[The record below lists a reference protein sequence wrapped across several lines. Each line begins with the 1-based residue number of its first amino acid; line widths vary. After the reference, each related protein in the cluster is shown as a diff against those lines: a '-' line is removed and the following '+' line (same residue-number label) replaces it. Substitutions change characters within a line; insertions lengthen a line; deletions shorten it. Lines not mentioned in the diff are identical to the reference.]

1 MGLQP
6 EEGDPSAMLRMTLHP
21 VILRERSEP
30 KDLFAVWRN
39 LQRSFGYA
47 QDDNVG
53 ARHKKVDA
61 LITKVDALSKKSA
74 RDNKK
79 SVRRTNVTVMT
90 IERSDEESQ
99 SVTDLSQKK
108 PLASPRRIS

>member
-1 MGLQP
+1 M
-6 EEGDPSAMLRMTLHP
+6 
-21 VILRERSEP
+21 
-30 KDLFAVWRN
+30 
-39 LQRSFGYA
+39 RSFGYA

-53 ARHKKVDA
+53 ARHKKVDTLIKKVDA
-61 LITKVDALSKKSA
+61 LIKKVDALIKKVDALSKKSA
-74 RDNKK
+74 RDYKK

>member
-1 MGLQP
+1 M
-6 EEGDPSAMLRMTLHP
+6 
-21 VILRERSEP
+21 
-30 KDLFAVWRN
+30 
-39 LQRSFGYA
+39 RSFGYA

-53 ARHKKVDA
+53 ARHKKVDT
-61 LITKVDALSKKSA
+61 LIKKVDALSKKSA

-108 PLASPRRIS
+108 PLASPRRISKTFSLHSQLLAIVGCTALNQPLRHIT